1 MDVELSVV
9 VVKCVVGDWFVI
21 KLWGV
26 LFVAEKNE
34 RRRRNG
40 GEREEGRSL
49 CHKLNITD
57 GFNMHSIKH
66 DFFVLI

>member
-1 MDVELSVV
+1 
-9 VVKCVVGDWFVI
+9 VI

-66 DFFVLI
+66 DFFVHI